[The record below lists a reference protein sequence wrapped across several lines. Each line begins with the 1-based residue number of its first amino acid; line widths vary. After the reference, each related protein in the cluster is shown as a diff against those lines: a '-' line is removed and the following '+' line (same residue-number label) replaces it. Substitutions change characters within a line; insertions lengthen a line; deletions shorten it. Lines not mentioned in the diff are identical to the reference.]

1 MLSFQKRDLLNLSI
15 LCILAQNQS
24 NMKRII
30 LSLAILTLVFSCKNS
45 EKTPETTE
53 TTKANHLEE
62 LFGMMQGSF
71 NSEIQAEIDS
81 TYFNISLH
89 MYPIWEDKG
98 NYLYVEQALNA
109 RQNKPYRQ
117 RIYEVTQVNDS
128 MFSSAIYT
136 IEHDSLWIGKWKTPK
151 AFDSLSINQ
160 VAKKEGC
167 EVILK
172 RIDKDYYKGQT
183 GEKTC
188 ESTLYGAS
196 YATSE
201 VEVFSDKII
210 SWDRGFDDKGE
221 HIWGA
226 EKGGYIFNKLD

>member
-1 MLSFQKRDLLNLSI
+1 MKYISLSLSI
-15 LCILAQNQS
+15 A
-24 NMKRII
+24 
-30 LSLAILTLVFSCKNS
+30 LTLFSCKNIETKS
-45 EKTPETTE
+45 EDTLKD
-53 TTKANHLEE
+53 NHLQD
-62 LFGMMQGSF
+62 LFSMMQGSY
-71 NSEIQAEIDS
+71 NSEIQAEVDS

-98 NYLYVEQALNA
+98 HYLYVEQALNNK
-109 RQNKPYRQ
+109 QDKPYRQ

-128 MFSSAIYT
+128 VFSSSVYT
-136 IEHDSLWIGKWKTPK
+136 IENDSLWIGKWKTPK
-151 AFDSLSINQ
+151 AFDSLSIKQ

-167 EVILK
+167 EVLLK
-172 RIDKDYYKGQT
+172 RIDSDYYKGKT
-183 GEKTC
+183 GDKTC

-201 VEVFSDKII
+201 VEIFSDKII
-210 SWDRGFDDKGE
+210 SWDRGFDDKDE